1 MARFYKTRTIQ
12 QIAISIRDFAIATA
26 PKDTGRLRKYIKEAN
41 TPVVDKMIKQYGD
54 FTTEL
59 ILDYAGGNA
68 PYGEYWNSPY
78 GKGNGR
84 TAKIKKRYPQ
94 HFDYADK
101 ALNNAESVRLFQ
113 DYLNELGEFIISD
126 IEKELDTL

>member
-1 MARFYKTRTIQ
+1 MAKFYKTRTLQ

-41 TPVVDKMIKQYGD
+41 TPVVDNMIKQYGD

-59 ILDYAGGNA
+59 ILDYAGDDA
-68 PYGEYWNSPY
+68 YYGEYWNSPY
-78 GKGNGR
+78 GEGDGR
-84 TAKIKKRYPQ
+84 TATIKKRYPQ

-101 ALNNAESVRLFQ
+101 AINNTKAVRLFQ
-113 DYLNELGEFIISD
+113 DYLDELGEFIISD